1 MHLSC
6 FSNNAYIYGAQETS
20 SDRLWLRFYAEENE
34 GVYGGGEQYSF
45 FNIRGERFEM
55 LTREQG
61 MGRNYTE
68 LVSYTAERVA
78 PGSKETVVIITVTSR
93 TS

>member
-78 PGSKETVVIITVTSR
+78 PGSKATVVIITVTSR